1 MSVFWGINWKYGF
14 VFIFPLIHWFCFS
27 EQKSFENIRFMKLIY
42 VFHNFT
48 YNFTRF
54 STLWIK
60 WIRKHE
66 IKNYNIQNIWTSSY
80 SQYILIIINNY
91 WILEKCNPP
100 TPTPR
105 PAVGSSC
112 KVYTCIFYYYTTWL
126 LLLSVHIFRK
136 FIKHYVHINNHASM
150 RTN

>member
-100 TPTPR
+100 PPP
-105 PAVGSSC
+105 PAPPLGRHAKYKHVFSTIIQLDYC
-112 KVYTCIFYYYTTWL
+112 FYLFIFSENL
-126 LLLSVHIFRK
+126 
-136 FIKHYVHINNHASM
+136 
-150 RTN
+150 

>member
-100 TPTPR
+100 HPHPPPR
-105 PAVGSSC
+105 RWVVMQSI
-112 KVYTCIFYYYTTWL
+112 YMYFL
-126 LLLSVHIFRK
+126 LLYNLIT
-136 FIKHYVHINNHASM
+136 ASICSYFQKIYKTL
-150 RTN
+150 RTH

>member
-100 TPTPR
+100 PPP
-105 PAVGSSC
+105 PAPPLGRHAKYIHVFSTIIQLDYC
-112 KVYTCIFYYYTTWL
+112 FYLFIFSENL
-126 LLLSVHIFRK
+126 
-136 FIKHYVHINNHASM
+136 
-150 RTN
+150 

>member
-100 TPTPR
+100 PPPPTPPLGR
-105 PAVGSSC
+105 HANYIHVFSTIIQLDYC
-112 KVYTCIFYYYTTWL
+112 FYLFIFSENL
-126 LLLSVHIFRK
+126 
-136 FIKHYVHINNHASM
+136 
-150 RTN
+150 

>member
-60 WIRKHE
+60 WIRNHE

-100 TPTPR
+100 PPPPPR
-105 PAVGSSC
+105 RWVVMQSI
-112 KVYTCIFYYYTTWL
+112 YMYFL
-126 LLLSVHIFRK
+126 LLYNLIT
-136 FIKHYVHINNHASM
+136 ASICSYFQKIYKTL
-150 RTN
+150 RTH